1 MSFLSH
7 VFRFFTTA
15 ASWSGPDGILVRL
28 GHHAEL
34 SAAAVLAAVLVGV
47 AAGALLGHS
56 GRGGFVV
63 VNAANAARA
72 VPSIALLTL
81 LAIQPAF
88 AGGAG
93 GFLVSFIA
101 LFALALPPVLTN
113 TYVGVRNVD
122 ADVRSAASA
131 MGMNGARVLRQ
142 VELPLASPLV
152 MAGVRTAAVE
162 VVATATLAAYV
173 GFSDLGTYIFAGLA
187 TVNTPGPFT
196 GAVEAFSGAL
206 LVAALALVTDLGL
219 AAAGRA
225 LTPAGVRATGLSRRR
240 FGVGADASTVRTPQR
255 VSAAT

>member
-1 MSFLSH
+1 MSFLSR
-7 VFRFFTTA
+7 VFHFFATA
-15 ASWSGPDGILVRL
+15 SSWSGPDGILVRL
-28 GHHAEL
+28 GHQAEL
-34 SAAAVLAAVLVGV
+34 SAAAVLAAAVFGIGVG
-47 AAGALLGHS
+47 AMLGHS

-88 AGGAG
+88 IRLKEG
-93 GFLVSFIA
+93 GFLVSFIT
-101 LFALALPPVLTN
+101 LFALAVPPVLTN
-113 TYVGVRNVD
+113 AYVGVRNVD

-131 MGMNGARVLRQ
+131 MGMTGAGVLRH

-187 TVNTPGPFT
+187 TQN
-196 GAVEAFSGAL
+196 AVETFSGAL
-206 LVAALALVTDLGL
+206 LVAMLALVTDLCL

-225 LTPAGVRATGLSRRR
+225 LTPAGVSATGGPRRR
-240 FGVGADASTVRTPQR
+240 VGVGADASTVRPPER
-255 VSAAT
+255 VSPAT